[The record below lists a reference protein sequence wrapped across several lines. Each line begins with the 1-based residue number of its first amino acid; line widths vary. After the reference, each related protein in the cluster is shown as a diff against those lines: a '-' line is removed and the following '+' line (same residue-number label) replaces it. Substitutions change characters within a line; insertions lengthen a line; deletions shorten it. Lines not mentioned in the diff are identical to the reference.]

1 MASANLFKSLFL
13 VVTTFTTIGLL
24 TFCLVSDWWIQV
36 DPVKLKSIQ
45 TQYQRDYDLFS
56 SNQAADERKSSIGT
70 HLNKDIFSINENDH
84 RILPEP
90 SVTTTTATTTATNPT
105 DTTTS
110 VYAYDYKGH
119 DYGPY
124 DYQQYDDPF
133 SEDVNKKIK
142 RHTKVVDYVYV
153 KKLWPLIKFKSL
165 YSECIEYKEF
175 PLKISAAYLVQ
186 SNKEPLIGQINYGE
200 QLNALL
206 KSERLSADM
215 CEPGMIRCVL
225 SQQCVRGKFC
235 DGTID
240 CSDQSDE
247 QQCNN
252 PVKCQS
258 DEHSCDNKCWKS
270 WHRCDKN
277 PHCSDLSDE
286 NTCSNPDE
294 SSMISFFKRMLS
306 EENATIPVDMTRSPA
321 AHEPFTFGKYH
332 FDPKHQ
338 CFVHYFDFKSAE
350 LVKKENLQ
358 YLSQTLADHLQEA
371 KNINFHIHL
380 IYSLSFAAALVFS
393 IMSLFSLVFVVCS
406 KRTCFQCPFWFYGF
420 FNILAWL
427 ASSFGLLTFL
437 YEFIASKQRTLD
449 PLSRLPIDNE
459 LIRLNTELASLQ
471 VFGFSFWFAVAATS
485 MSFFSSF
492 VSCIICCRLPTA
504 RHEDKEY
511 KIMQLPTYS

>member
-1 MASANLFKSLFL
+1 MATANLYKSIFL
-13 VVTTFTTIGLL
+13 LIITLTTIGLL
-24 TFCLVSDWWIQV
+24 TFCLVSDWWIRV
-36 DPVKLKSIQ
+36 DSNRLKTVQSH
-45 TQYQRDYDLFS
+45 YQKEYDIF
-56 SNQAADERKSSIGT
+56 NGNEVIDQAETR
-70 HLNKDIFSINENDH
+70 LNKDVYDTNKADDQLLSELEEITTS
-84 RILPEP
+84 
-90 SVTTTTATTTATNPT
+90 TTTTTLAETTTVPG
-105 DTTTS
+105 
-110 VYAYDYKGH
+110 YDYNM

-124 DYQQYDDPF
+124 DYQYEDPF
-133 SEDVNKKIK
+133 SKDTKKSK

-153 KKLWPLIKFKSL
+153 KKLWPLTKFKSL

-186 SNKEPLIGQINYGE
+186 SKKEAIIGEINYGK
-200 QLNALL
+200 QLNELL
-206 KSERLSADM
+206 KSERSHSDL

-225 SQQCVRGKFC
+225 SQECVRGKTC
-235 DGTID
+235 DGVTD

-247 QQCNN
+247 QQCKVQSVYQ
-252 PVKCQS
+252 PVQCQS
-258 DEHSCDNKCWKS
+258 DEHGCDNRCWKS
-270 WHRCDKN
+270 WHKCDKK

-286 NTCSNPDE
+286 NICSKPDD
-294 SSMISFFKRMLS
+294 SSMISFFKRMLV
-306 EENATIPVDMTRSPA
+306 EENETLSVDMTKAPA
-321 AHEPFTFGKYH
+321 SHEPFTFGQYH

-350 LVKKENLQ
+350 LVQKENLQ
-358 YLSQTLADHLQEA
+358 YLSQALADHLQETN
-371 KNINFHIHL
+371 NINFHIHL

-393 IMSLFSLVFVVCS
+393 VMSLFSLIFVLCF
-406 KRTCFQCPFWFYGF
+406 KKICFQCPFWFYGF

-437 YEFIASKQRTLD
+437 YEFMANKQRTLD
-449 PLSRLPIDNE
+449 PLARLPIDNE
-459 LIRLNTELASLQ
+459 LIRLNKELASLQ
-471 VFGFSFWFAVAATS
+471 DFGVTFWIAVAATS